1 MQTSSFNRLESLP
14 ETLNQTPEFLLSS
27 AGQISPGF
35 SSEPPS
41 LSELLKPDIPETSI
55 FVEAKPDLLL
65 DSILLHNFTS
75 GDDQVF
81 GESFAKREIIRE
93 KYAGTLREIYWR
105 QGEREFLEKSLKVEL
120 CCQKPIRFHCLND
133 GFLKVVHNNHCYVP
147 GCPHCDRH
155 KSSRKSK
162 IVQLLMALM
171 KDPRYL
177 TLTLQHDADESFKEQ
192 GERLNKAVRKF
203 RRLTDYKDHVDSG
216 IWFQH
221 ATNKDA
227 GWHRHPH
234 VVIDGS
240 YWPKE
245 DLAEAWNSVGG
256 GFCDIR
262 EIDEKTVGDL
272 VHYTTR
278 GSGILDDPD
287 LTREYL
293 QGTRNRRLSTQT
305 GKLYGVKT
313 QIEKAKAVYKAN
325 SGFKAALSALYKGLE
340 QRGLNVS
347 DQFKRLLIDHISHEP
362 AAVDECPICGD
373 QMQVIS
379 VEEFVRVCPG
389 LPVPYKSGQL
399 ALKPP

>member
-1 MQTSSFNRLESLP
+1 MP
-14 ETLNQTPEFLLSS
+14 ALSYS
-27 AGQISPGF
+27 K
-35 SSEPPS
+35 PPS

-55 FVEAKPDLLL
+55 FVESKPDLLL
-65 DSILLHNFTS
+65 NSILLHNFTS
-75 GDDQVF
+75 GDDKVF
-81 GESFAKREIIRE
+81 GESFVKREIIRE

-105 QGEREFLEKSLKVEL
+105 KGERDFLEKSLKVEL

-155 KSSRKSK
+155 KSSRKAK
-162 IVQLLMALM
+162 GVQLLMALM

-177 TLTLQHDADESFKEQ
+177 TLTIQHDADESFKQQ

-216 IWFQH
+216 IWFQQTTH
-221 ATNKDA
+221 KDA

-234 VVIDGS
+234 VIIDGS

-245 DLAEAWNSVGG
+245 DLARAWNSVGG

-287 LTREYL
+287 LTCEYL
-293 QGTRNRRLSTQT
+293 RGTRNKRLSTST

-313 QIEKAKAVYKAN
+313 RIEKVKAVYKAN
-325 SGFKAALSALYKGLE
+325 SGGSNFKDALRDLYKDLE
-340 QRGLNVS
+340 QRGFKVS
-347 DQFKRLLIDHISHEP
+347 DQFKRLLIDHISHESE
-362 AAVDECPICGD
+362 AVDECPVCGD
-373 QMQVIS
+373 RMQVIS
-379 VEEFVRVCPG
+379 SDEEWARVCPG
-389 LPVPYKSGQL
+389 LLDQGLLARTVQP